1 MKFYKEDMTNVIS
14 NETADLHSAAF
25 KGKCVENSLKMK
37 RKDFNNT
44 NDLLITSHRN
54 LTCVSWLGDSSQK
67 ARSRKES
74 KESVK
79 NNPYH
84 ESDKT
89 INPTFPANL
98 TPVVKEVQTSELNP
112 NYRGTHDLFSNFEL
126 KVFL

>member
-1 MKFYKEDMTNVIS
+1 MKFYNEDMTNLIS

-25 KGKCVENSLKMK
+25 YGKCFANSLKMK
-37 RKDFNNT
+37 RKDINKT

-74 KESVK
+74 KVSVK

-89 INPTFPANL
+89 INPTFSANL
-98 TPVVKEVQTSELNP
+98 TPVVKALQTSELNP
-112 NYRGTHDLFSNFEL
+112 KYRGTHDLFPNFEI
-126 KVFL
+126 KVIL